1 MKLRRWGIAALAA
14 SLVGIGALPVQARNQ
29 ENVGAP
35 SPEAAQQA
43 TDAMGQGNQAGQID
57 HMGPMDDLGQSE
69 FSPME
74 SCLDNRCGSYS
85 DGGGTGGLLGMMSG
99 GRRVMAVAGAQYIYA
114 QATFSDATA
123 FLEQNIVT
131 GNEVIHQ
138 IDFGYNSS
146 YAFYGGFYL
155 PDCGGALLFNY
166 TRLTSDGN
174 YAADRIPGTTN
185 ILGPY
190 EINNNIQGHASVSTN
205 SYGINFAKTIP
216 LGCLFGCADCGDCCD
231 DACCDAAG
239 GSGRGGCGAGWCPA
253 WDITWYGGVR
263 WADVNWDNTIS
274 ATQASPNFPESA
286 RTSLNF
292 DGFGGHIGLLGRR
305 YLGKRGMFSV
315 YGRGDLS
322 VLFGNVDIQR
332 TTTNLGGI
340 STLSTTNDITVPV
353 TEVELGGSAHLGSHV
368 TASAGY
374 FWAAWHDLG
383 MSPTYSFQQQIQFS
397 HFDDAN
403 ILGWNGLFGRV
414 EVAF

>member
-1 MKLRRWGIAALAA
+1 
-14 SLVGIGALPVQARNQ
+14 
-29 ENVGAP
+29 
-35 SPEAAQQA
+35 
-43 TDAMGQGNQAGQID
+43 
-57 HMGPMDDLGQSE
+57 
-69 FSPME
+69 
-74 SCLDNRCGSYS
+74 
-85 DGGGTGGLLGMMSG
+85 
-99 GRRVMAVAGAQYIYA
+99 
-114 QATFSDATA
+114 
-123 FLEQNIVT
+123 
-131 GNEVIHQ
+131 
-138 IDFGYNSS
+138 
-146 YAFYGGFYL
+146 
-155 PDCGGALLFNY
+155 
-166 TRLTSDGN
+166 
-174 YAADRIPGTTN
+174 
-185 ILGPY
+185 
-190 EINNNIQGHASVSTN
+190 
-205 SYGINFAKTIP
+205 
-216 LGCLFGCADCGDCCD
+216 
-231 DACCDAAG
+231 
-239 GSGRGGCGAGWCPA
+239 
-253 WDITWYGGVR
+253 
-263 WADVNWDNTIS
+263 
-274 ATQASPNFPESA
+274 
-286 RTSLNF
+286 LNF